1 MGASVY
7 SISQVNAYI
16 KNMFEQDYALKKIY
30 LKGEVSNCKY
40 HPSGHIYFT
49 LKDENAAISAVMF
62 KTYRGG
68 LSFRLVEGM
77 KIIALGCIRIY
88 ERDGKYQFYANQIT
102 LDGIGELYKRFE
114 QLKLELEEMG
124 MFALEYKRPI
134 PKYAKRIGV
143 VTASTGAAIRD
154 IINISTRRNPFVEI
168 YLYPVLVQGDEAPAS
183 IVLGIKQLDK
193 MGLDCLIVGRGG
205 GSLEDLWAFNEEEV
219 AYAIFHARTPIISAV
234 GHETDVTIADF
245 VADLRAPT
253 PSAAAELAVFDY
265 SLFLRQLEGYKQ
277 TLTQLEHSVLE
288 NYKNRLNAYRL
299 TLDIKNPS
307 HELKNKKLSLEDKK
321 KSLEN
326 AMKKQ
331 LQGYT
336 HQMQLFATKLDALS
350 PLKRLRSGYAFV
362 ENKGQVVNTIHQVKE
377 GDSLQIYLKDGK
389 IKTKVVGVFK
399 DEEKREDSSN

>member
-1 MGASVY
+1 MSASVY

-49 LKDENAAISAVMF
+49 LKDENAMLSAVMF
-62 KTYRGG
+62 KTNRAG
-68 LSFRLVEGM
+68 LTFRLVEGM
-77 KIIALGCIRIY
+77 KIIALGSVRIY

-114 QLKLELEEMG
+114 QLKEELEEMG
-124 MFALEYKRPI
+124 MFASEYKRPI
-134 PKYAKRIGV
+134 PKYAKRIGI

-154 IINISTRRNPFVEI
+154 IINISTRRNPFIEL
-168 YLYPVLVQGDEAPAS
+168 YLYPALVQGDEAPAS
-183 IVLGIKQLDK
+183 IASGIKKLDQ
-193 MGLDCLIVGRGG
+193 MDLDCLIVGRGG

-219 AYAIFHARTPIISAV
+219 AYAIFHAKTPIISAV

-277 TLTQLEHSVLE
+277 TLIQVETTVLE

-307 HELKNKKLSLEDKK
+307 YELKNRKLSLEDKK

-326 AMKKQ
+326 AMIKQ
-331 LQGYT
+331 LQTYK

-350 PLKRLRSGYAFV
+350 PLKRLSSGYAFV
-362 ENKGQVVNTIHQVKE
+362 ENNGNVVNTACQVSE
-377 GDSLQIYLKDGK
+377 GDFLQIYLKDGK
-389 IKTKVVGVFK
+389 IETRVVGVFK
-399 DEEKREDSSN
+399 DE

>member
-16 KNMFEQDYALKKIY
+16 KNMFEQDYALKRIY

-49 LKDENAAISAVMF
+49 LKDENAMLSAVML
-62 KTYRGG
+62 KTNRAG
-68 LSFRLVEGM
+68 LPFRLVEGM
-77 KIIALGCIRIY
+77 KIIALGSVRIY

-124 MFALEYKRPI
+124 MFAPEYKRPI

-168 YLYPVLVQGDEAPAS
+168 YLYPALVQGDEAPAS
-183 IVLGIKQLDK
+183 IVAGIKQLDQ
-193 MGLDCLIVGRGG
+193 MDLDCLIVGRGG

-265 SLFLRQLEGYKQ
+265 NLFLRQLEGYKQ
-277 TLTQLEHSVLE
+277 TLIQVETTVLE

-299 TLDIKNPS
+299 TLDIKSPS
-307 HELKNKKLSLEDKK
+307 HELKNRKLSLEDKK

-326 AMKKQ
+326 AMRKQ
-331 LQGYT
+331 LQAYK
-336 HQMQLFATKLDALS
+336 HQMQLFATKIDALS
-350 PLKRLRSGYAFV
+350 PLKRLSSGYAFV
-362 ENKGQVVNTIHQVKE
+362 ENEGQVVSTANQIHE

-389 IKTKVVGVFK
+389 IETKVVGVFK
-399 DEEKREDSSN
+399 NEEKGKDDSN